1 MNDTFS
7 EYHPMVNF
15 YYFAAVILFSMFF
28 THPALL
34 GISLVCAFAYSV
46 YLKGRKAL
54 VFNLF
59 GMLPFALLM
68 GLLNPLFNHGGVSIL
83 FYLPNDNPV
92 TMEAVLFGVASAV
105 MFVTVI
111 TWFSCYNVVMTSD
124 KFTSLFGKVIPS
136 LSLVFTMVLRF
147 VPRYKKQL
155 RVIAN
160 AQKCIGHNVTDGK
173 WIDKIKN
180 GLCILSIMITW
191 AMENAVDTADSM
203 KSRGYGLPGRT
214 KFSHVRMEKRDGFT
228 LAVMAGLTTIILV
241 CAFCGAVEMRY
252 FPTIQMAPIGILGML
267 ANTAY
272 FVLCMTP
279 LAINIGEDIRWN
291 YLKSKI

>member
-7 EYHPMVNF
+7 AYHPAVNF
-15 YYFAAVILFSMFF
+15 YYFAVVILFSMFF
-28 THPALL
+28 THPSLL
-34 GISLVCAFAYSV
+34 GISLICAFAYSV
-46 YLKGRKAL
+46 YLKGRRAL

-92 TMEAVLFGVASAV
+92 TMEAVLFGAASAV

-111 TWFSCYNVVMTSD
+111 MWFSCYNVIMTSD
-124 KFTSLFGKVIPS
+124 KFTSLFGKIIPGI
-136 LSLVFTMVLRF
+136 SLVFTMALRF
-147 VPRYKKQL
+147 VPRYKEQL
-155 RVIAN
+155 KVIAN
-160 AQKCIGHNVTDGK
+160 AQKCIGRNVTDGK
-173 WIDKIKN
+173 WMDKVKN
-180 GLCILSIMITW
+180 GLHILSIMITW

-203 KSRGYGLPGRT
+203 KARGYGLPGRT
-214 KFSHVRMEKRDGFT
+214 KFSHFRIERRDIVTLIVMTGFT
-228 LAVMAGLTTIILV
+228 IIILV

-252 FPTIQMAPIGILGML
+252 FPMIKMAPIGVLGVL
-267 ANTAY
+267 ANVSYLA
-272 FVLCMTP
+272 LCVTP
-279 LAINIGEDIRWN
+279 LAINMGEDIRWN